1 MIYNNNIV
9 VTIAYR
15 KFLPSSRLKIL
26 SLCRVIAPI
35 HLPLPCISHAGELQ
49 RQLRITGFLLQK
61 PKKDLEANVLFL

>member
-1 MIYNNNIV
+1 MFFNNGIV
-9 VTIAYR
+9 VTMAYR

-49 RQLRITGFLLQK
+49 RQLRTTGFLLQE
-61 PKKDLEANVLFL
+61 PKKDSKANVLFL